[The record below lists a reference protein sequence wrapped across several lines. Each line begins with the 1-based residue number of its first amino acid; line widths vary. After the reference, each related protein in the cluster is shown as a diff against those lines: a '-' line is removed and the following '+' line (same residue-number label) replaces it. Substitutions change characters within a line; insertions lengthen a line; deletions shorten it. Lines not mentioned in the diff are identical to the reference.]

1 MNCFGMDWRK
11 MTAMKQRSF
20 DVTALGELLIDFTEN
35 GISGQGNPL
44 FEANPGGAPCNVLS
58 MLARL
63 GKKVSFIGKVGND
76 MFGHQLR
83 QAVTEQGINT
93 DGLKMDDEVHTTLA
107 FVHTMEGGDRDF
119 SFYRKPGADIE
130 LTAEEVDEER
140 IRDSRIFHFGT
151 LSLTD
156 EPARSATRTALSYA
170 EKAGCIR
177 SFDPNLRPPLWND
190 LEEAKVQ
197 VAWGLE
203 HCDVLKISDN
213 EIQWFTGLED
223 FDEGIRVLSQRYP
236 NIRLICL
243 SMGKDG
249 STAYFGNTKA
259 FAEAFV
265 NPDTI
270 ETTGAGDTFCA
281 CVLNY
286 LLDHDLVSLTPDQLG
301 EMLHFANAAA
311 SLVTTKK
318 GALRVMPT
326 QQQVEEYMRNYQ
338 K

>member
-1 MNCFGMDWRK
+1 MNCCGMDWR
-11 MTAMKQRSF
+11 MMAMIKRDF

-35 GISGQGNPL
+35 GLSGQGNPV

-58 MLARL
+58 MLSRM

-76 MFGHQLR
+76 MFGHQLK
-83 QAVTEQGINT
+83 QAVMEQGINT

-107 FVHTMEGGDRDF
+107 FVHTMEDGDRDF
-119 SFYRKPGADIE
+119 SFYRKPGADIN
-130 LTAEEVDEER
+130 LMAEEIDEER
-140 IRDSRIFHFGT
+140 IRDSSIFHFGT

-156 EPARSATRTALSYA
+156 EPARSATKQAVNYA
-170 EKAGCIR
+170 ESAGCIR

-190 LEEAKVQ
+190 LEEAKAQ
-197 VAWGLE
+197 VTWGME

-213 EIQWFTGLED
+213 EIQWFTGVED
-223 FDEGIRVLSQRYP
+223 FDEGVRFLFDTYP
-236 NIRLICL
+236 QIRLICL

-249 STAYFGNTKA
+249 SCAYYGCEKV
-259 FAEAFV
+259 FAEAFA

-286 LLDHDLVSLTPDQLG
+286 LLDHDLESLTQSQLR
-301 EMLHFANAAA
+301 EMLSFANAAA
-311 SLVTTKK
+311 SIVTTKK
-318 GALRVMPT
+318 GALRIMPT
-326 QQQVEEYMRNYQ
+326 QQQVEDYLRNYQ